1 MPRSGVKPRS
11 RIISRASTNIT
22 TSIAARRTY
31 GTPRLVSWAMKPPAT
46 EPSSM
51 NTPLT
56 TWPRE
61 NTASSIPSNLVAVS
75 ASTSQASVAPEKK
88 VKPSPSS
95 NDTIAHQTKGE
106 PSCQS
111 ST

>member
-1 MPRSGVKPRS
+1 
-11 RIISRASTNIT
+11 
-22 TSIAARRTY
+22 
-31 GTPRLVSWAMKPPAT
+31 
-46 EPSSM
+46 M
-51 NTPLT
+51 NTPPI

-95 NDTIAHQTKGE
+95 SDTTAHQTNGDS
-106 PSCQS
+106 SCQS
-111 ST
+111 RT